1 MLRATLLGSCATLAV
16 ALPAQTFEAPVRLQ
30 SGETFLGAALNKRDR
45 LYPSP
50 ALHDVDGDGK
60 ADLVIG
66 DLFGNLTVAKRTKDG
81 WAEETNL
88 MGADGKPLKF
98 NNW

>member
-1 MLRATLLGSCATLAV
+1 MLRATLLGACAILAV

-30 SGETFLGAALNKRDR
+30 SGESFLGSTLNKRDR

-50 ALHDVDGDGK
+50 ALHDIDGDGK

-81 WAEETNL
+81 WGTEEPLKAT
-88 MGADGKPLKF
+88 DGKPLKF

>member
-1 MLRATLLGSCATLAV
+1 MLRATCMLACATLAV

-30 SGETFLGAALNKRDR
+30 SGETFLGATLNKRDR

-50 ALHDVDGDGK
+50 ALHDIDADGK

-66 DLFGNLTVAKRTKDG
+66 DLFGNLTLAKRTKDG
-81 WAEETNL
+81 WGEESTL
-88 MGADGKPLKF
+88 MAADGKPLKF
-98 NNW
+98 SNW